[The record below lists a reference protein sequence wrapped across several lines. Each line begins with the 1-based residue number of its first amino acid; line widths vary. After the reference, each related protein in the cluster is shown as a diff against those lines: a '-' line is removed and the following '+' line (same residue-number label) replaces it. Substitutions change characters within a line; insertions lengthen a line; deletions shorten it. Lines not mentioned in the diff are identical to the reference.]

1 MLGNNLLD
9 QSPSP
14 APTHAAA
21 GVLIN
26 ILDSLFARWGL
37 PKKIT
42 SDNGLQM
49 VPHKLCSYLKE
60 KGIHHIRTTF
70 YNPSANGG
78 VELLNQS
85 LKNGIR
91 AHLAQ
96 GCKFNTS
103 LLQTLLHY
111 RATPHATTGVSPA
124 FLLLGRELQLPL
136 DRVRPGLI
144 HTPVHPAQARVNIG
158 QGQKK
163 NQLDRRQRAR
173 PPSIAAQDW
182 VRIRQPH
189 RNNKLV
195 SFWSEPMQVS
205 QQLGPATLR
214 LVDGTRWH
222 GSLLRKVL
230 APPTPGLSTAP
241 ATASSS
247 RQSDLSAAWD
257 SLQTDAPLP
266 PAHQGA
272 PEPNP
277 ETSAPPEPRPVRA
290 QNQPGHLQ
298 DFETEYHT

>member
-26 ILDSLFARWGL
+26 IDSLFARWGL

-96 GCKFNTS
+96 WLHVQHQSSPDTTA
-103 LLQTLLHY
+103 LLCYPPRDHWGLFGL
-111 RATPHATTGVSPA
+111 PHAGATVAAGQASP
-124 FLLLGRELQLPL
+124 LSG
-136 DRVRPGLI
+136 
-144 HTPVHPAQARVNIG
+144 
-158 QGQKK
+158 
-163 NQLDRRQRAR
+163 
-173 PPSIAAQDW
+173 
-182 VRIRQPH
+182 PH
-189 RNNKLV
+189 
-195 SFWSEPMQVS
+195 S
-205 QQLGPATLR
+205 
-214 LVDGTRWH
+214 
-222 GSLLRKVL
+222 
-230 APPTPGLSTAP
+230 
-241 ATASSS
+241 
-247 RQSDLSAAWD
+247 
-257 SLQTDAPLP
+257 
-266 PAHQGA
+266 
-272 PEPNP
+272 
-277 ETSAPPEPRPVRA
+277 SAPGPSKDQYTSGPDEEPV
-290 QNQPGHLQ
+290 
-298 DFETEYHT
+298 